1 MGQGKKSIMSNPK
14 VSIILS
20 VYNEEDVI
28 EECLDSLLNQTYDN
42 IEIICI
48 DDGSE
53 DSSREILERYDSE
66 NKKINFVPN
75 EENLGLTKSLNK
87 GIDIAEGKYIARQ
100 DADDYSLK
108 ERIEKQVKY
117 MEKHP
122 EVFLTG
128 QHSDT
133 TRYYDE
139 HGNLLRNFRPEKK
152 KELDLEERVPI
163 DHSSIMFRNDGIKYR
178 EKFQY
183 SQDYD
188 LYLRIKTEKN
198 DIELLDEELIYRK
211 IQLDSISSRNNKKQA
226 YFRNKGREFYQ
237 QRKQEG
243 EDQYNQWQPEP
254 PKQETTRES
263 KKEMYYRKKM
273 EYCLESDNKRRARA
287 FWKQYYNLK
296 EVSLL
301 EKLKWLIAVNS
312 LIVFKGYRAIMVS

>member
-1 MGQGKKSIMSNPK
+1 MRSPK
-14 VSIILS
+14 VSLILS
-20 VYNEEDVI
+20 VYNEEEVI
-28 EECLDSLLNQTYDN
+28 GECLDSLLSQTYDN

-66 NKKINFVPN
+66 KEQINFVPN

-100 DADDYSLK
+100 DADDVSLEK
-108 ERIEKQVKY
+108 RIEKQVEY
-117 MEKHP
+117 MENHP

-139 HGNLLRNFRPEKK
+139 HGNLLRDFRPAKK
-152 KELDLEERVPI
+152 KKLDLEESVPI
-163 DHSSIMFRNDGIKYR
+163 DHSSIMFRNDGLKYR
-178 EKFQY
+178 EKFQF

-188 LYLRIKTEKN
+188 LYLRIKTDKGAIN
-198 DIELLDEELIYRK
+198 LLDEELIYRK

-226 YFRNKGREFYQ
+226 YFRDKGREFYQ
-237 QRKQEG
+237 QRKQQG
-243 EDQYNQWQPEP
+243 EDQYNQWQPNP
-254 PKQETTRES
+254 PRQESTEDS

-273 EYCLESDNKRRARA
+273 EYCLESGNK
-287 FWKQYYNLK
+287 KQAQEFYNQYRD
-296 EVSLL
+296 L
-301 EKLKWLIAVNS
+301 EGPSRIEKIQWLIAVNS
-312 LIVFKGYRAIMVS
+312 VFIFNLYRKLVV